1 MPSFRIHLN
10 DFIWKNIK
18 IEISTRGN
26 QNTHKVKI
34 KTPIKRDNKNIYKRN
49 NKNSHKWDNNEKKR
63 KMKWRDC
70 HQRKKMIA
78 RSTLLPQEKKNQRKR
93 EEKKKRLRFFS

>member
-1 MPSFRIHLN
+1 M
-10 DFIWKNIK
+10 
-18 IEISTRGN
+18 E
-26 QNTHKVKI
+26 I

-70 HQRKKMIA
+70 HQRKKMTA
-78 RSTLLPQEKKNQRKR
+78 PSTLLPQGKKKIEKERREKKITIFFLNKVLILQL
-93 EEKKKRLRFFS
+93 LR